1 MYKKRGKWNRADI
14 TESPKSLWIHSTCLL
29 SLWDPPLLCCA
40 RRGGDL
46 ARPGRHPTWPL
57 PPTLL
62 LLLPFVAFWS
72 STMDRP
78 SAHRSAHNSPTEN
91 SSSILFLSIFHP
103 SDQIAI
109 GPSDLSGDDLEAN
122 PEVNMIR
129 NPLFFFV
136 GCWAGVC
143 VCVCGLSFALHWS
156 GSCQIAQSRT
166 IGHYSRY
173 ILAALAAAAVAS
185 TVLCVYINTFRPPE

>member
-1 MYKKRGKWNRADI
+1 
-14 TESPKSLWIHSTCLL
+14 
-29 SLWDPPLLCCA
+29 
-40 RRGGDL
+40 
-46 ARPGRHPTWPL
+46 
-57 PPTLL
+57 
-62 LLLPFVAFWS
+62 
-72 STMDRP
+72 MDRP

-91 SSSILFLSIFHP
+91 SSSILFFFSIFHP

-143 VCVCGLSFALHWS
+143 VCAVSA
-156 GSCQIAQSRT
+156 SRST
-166 IGHYSRY
+166 DPE
-173 ILAALAAAAVAS
+173 VA
-185 TVLCVYINTFRPPE
+185 R